1 MNMNMNTSTVTNYT
15 PQKKSITDHVSETAS
30 KAWSGF
36 TGMFKQP
43 SVSPAAPSSPVAPA
57 PAPAPAPS
65 STMGGKKRRT
75 IRAKARAMKG
85 GKSKKHGKKHGKSKK
100 GKKSGKSTKKR
111 SYKKRSYKKH

>member
-57 PAPAPAPS
+57 PVPS